1 MEEFGVGPNGAMLY
15 AMDFLYE
22 NRCWLLDGLNRE
34 IESKQPLYKIEKLI
48 SNSEQ
53 SQRIQCS
60 SELAANFTVIYDLP
74 GQVELYLQN
83 DSTKNLIKYLQ
94 KNLIQN
100 TCILELFDATYI
112 YQVND
117 FVSMCMMSLVT
128 MINL

>member
-1 MEEFGVGPNGAMLY
+1 MEEFEVGPNGAMLY

-22 NRCWLLDGLNRE
+22 NRSWLLDCLNRE

-94 KNLIQN
+94 KNLI
-100 TCILELFDATYI
+100 
-112 YQVND
+112 
-117 FVSMCMMSLVT
+117 
-128 MINL
+128 